1 MATRRYQS
9 MNARWDVNRRSFL
22 KATSLVG
29 AGLVLGTPNLM
40 ADTDD
45 KGEERSKPATNIK
58 DALAVPRTPLSLP
71 GKFPGKVVEIHDPK
85 AMVEDKPQAEVV
97 KAMFDKGITNLTGK
111 SMSESFSLFFG
122 PNDVIGIKINPVGAG
137 LISTRLEVVDAI
149 IAWLE
154 NNGVKRNSIVIWD
167 RFDYSVLD
175 AGFTSER
182 YPGIV
187 LDGMQTMD
195 ESAAAGRT
203 ADNSRWLNPNGT
215 HVSSD
220 RFDMDMFYFAD
231 VDGPKDSQYLN
242 QHVFNG
248 KHSYFGKLVTQKLT
262 KIINVPVFK
271 NTGNGISMAT
281 KNLGYGAICNTGRL
295 HQPLFFDVCTEVL
308 AFPCL
313 RDKVVLNITD
323 GLRGQYDGG
332 PMPAASF
339 VYPYNRLFF
348 ATDPFASDMV
358 CHKIM
363 VQKRK
368 DMGIKVNEHPMF
380 TEYLHYGE
388 RLGLGVVDT
397 AKVQH
402 LKA

>member
-1 MATRRYQS
+1 MATRGYRS
-9 MNARWDVNRRSFL
+9 MNTRYDVNRRSFL
-22 KATSLVG
+22 KATGLVG
-29 AGLVLGTPNLM
+29 TGLVLGTPSLL

-45 KGEERSKPATNIK
+45 KGEKPSKPATNIK
-58 DALAVPRTPLSLP
+58 DALAVPRTPFSLP

-85 AMVEDKPQAEVV
+85 AMVNDKPQAEVV
-97 KAMFDKGITNLTGK
+97 KAMVDKGITNLTGK
-111 SMSESFSLFFG
+111 SMRESFGLFFG
-122 PNDVIGIKINPVGAG
+122 PNDVIGIKINPVGVG

-154 NNGVKRNSIVIWD
+154 ANGVKRSNIVIWD

-175 AGFTSER
+175 AGFTAER
-182 YPGIV
+182 YPGIG

-195 ESAAAGRT
+195 ESAAGGET
-203 ADNSRWLNPNGT
+203 EDNSRWLKPDGT

-220 RFDMDMFYFAD
+220 RFDMDVFYWAD

-248 KHSYFGKLVTQKLT
+248 KRSYFGKLVTQKLT

-295 HQPLFFDVCTEVL
+295 HLPLFFDVCTEVL

-313 RDKVVLNITD
+313 RDKVVLNVTD

-332 PMPAASF
+332 PMPAAGF
-339 VYPYNRLFF
+339 VYPYNTLFF

-358 CHKIM
+358 CHNIM

-368 DMGIKVNEHPMF
+368 DMGIRVNEHPMF

-388 RLGLGVVDT
+388 RLGLGVVDA

-402 LKA
+402 FKA

>member
-1 MATRRYQS
+1 MATRGYRS
-9 MNARWDVNRRSFL
+9 MNARYDVNRRSFI
-22 KATSLVG
+22 KATGLVS
-29 AGLVLGTPNLM
+29 AGLVLGTPSLL

-45 KGEERSKPATNIK
+45 KGEKPSKPATNIK
-58 DALAVPRTPLSLP
+58 DALAVPRTPFSLP
-71 GKFPGKVVEIHDPK
+71 GRFPGRVVEIHEPK
-85 AMVEDKPQAEVV
+85 ATVDDKPQAEVV
-97 KAMFDKGITNLTGK
+97 KAMVEKGIKNLTGK
-111 SMSESFSLFFG
+111 SMSESFGLFFG
-122 PNDVIGIKINPVGAG
+122 PNDVIGIKINPVGVG

-149 IAWLE
+149 ITWLE
-154 NNGVKRNSIVIWD
+154 ANGVKRSNIVIWD

-175 AGFTSER
+175 AGFTAER
-182 YPGIV
+182 YPGIG

-195 ESAAAGRT
+195 ESAAGGET
-203 ADNSRWLNPNGT
+203 EDNSRWLKPDGT

-220 RFDMDMFYFAD
+220 RFDMDVFYWAD

-248 KHSYFGKLVTQKLT
+248 KRSYFGKLVTQKLT

-295 HQPLFFDVCTEVL
+295 HLPLFFDVCTEVL

-313 RDKVVLNITD
+313 RDKVVLNVTD

-332 PMPAASF
+332 PMPAAGF
-339 VYPYNRLFF
+339 VYPYNTLFF

-358 CHKIM
+358 CHNIM

-368 DMGIKVNEHPMF
+368 DMGIRVNEHPMF

-388 RLGLGVVDT
+388 RLGLGVVDA

-402 LKA
+402 FKA